1 MTAALREISCEDLW
15 RKVEGDETFV
25 LVDALA
31 PISFAAAR
39 LPGAVN
45 IPPQRVDSL
54 AERRIPDRE
63 TTVVVYCAGLDCDS
77 SVEVAARLVELGY
90 VNVLHF
96 AGGKEGWRAA
106 GLPLEGA
113 RV

>member
-1 MTAALREISCEDLW
+1 MPAALREISCEDLW
-15 RKVEGDETFV
+15 RKVEGNETFV

-45 IPPQRVDSL
+45 IAP
-54 AERRIPDRE
+54 
-63 TTVVVYCAGLDCDS
+63 
-77 SVEVAARLVELGY
+77 
-90 VNVLHF
+90 H
-96 AGGKEGWRAA
+96 
-106 GLPLEGA
+106 EGA